1 MMRTA
6 IGSDERSEL
15 TDALEGPDRP
25 AGAAHLRG
33 IGAGILETIA
43 PLGVGG
49 GQRGDPLQDRMDV
62 SLQHRGWRPVAS
74 ACSRARSRGLRRPD
88 PLRHS

>member
-1 MMRTA
+1 MLRIP

-33 IGAGILETIA
+33 IGTGLLEAIA
-43 PLGVGG
+43 RLGAGG
-49 GQRGDPLQDRMDV
+49 G
-62 SLQHRGWRPVAS
+62 
-74 ACSRARSRGLRRPD
+74 
-88 PLRHS
+88 